1 MLSTMHTSITTSRI
15 IHRVLSV
22 MATMLNAS
30 VEPMPVMVTTQM
42 ITPMA
47 AQAMVTGSSR
57 APRHSRPARFFRRHA
72 HRTVGG
78 EPAGDD
84 DGNDAEE
91 AGIDRRFAQQQRADD
106 DDEREQQQPARL
118 QHRAH
123 LRDVLLVDAFQA
135 LFLASRSI
143 AMISAA

>member
-47 AQAMVTGSSR
+47 AQAMVTWIEPR
-57 APRHSRPARFFRRHA
+57 A
-72 HRTVGG
+72 
-78 EPAGDD
+78 
-84 DGNDAEE
+84 
-91 AGIDRRFAQQQRADD
+91 
-106 DDEREQQQPARL
+106 
-118 QHRAH
+118 
-123 LRDVLLVDAFQA
+123 
-135 LFLASRSI
+135 ASFK
-143 AMISAA
+143 ASAIFSASCAPNCRG